1 MGGVEGLEPRPQGI
15 FGPVAGDLET
25 IEVGLRRLIEN
36 DPDVVAAPMADLFAA
51 GGKRIRPALVLL
63 AAKCG
68 RYDLGKLTPAAMA
81 VELTHAA
88 TLVHDDVIDRAQVRR
103 GRPTVAAQLGD
114 EPAIVVG
121 DFYFAKAYE
130 QAALTDSPE
139 VVALLARAVMDICA
153 GEVRQQAIR
162 HRYDTDVEEYMRR
175 IEAKTATLL
184 AACCDIGALVGGIDG
199 AKRAALRDYGRL
211 LGLAFQIADDVLD
224 YKGSEDEIGKPIGH
238 DILEGFA
245 TLPMMLAMDDASIAG
260 KVRRLLHQGREPSA
274 AEAKEVVDLV
284 RASRGPERALELAR
298 KLSSEA
304 RLQLQSVEAGEA
316 RDALAALTTYVVSR
330 KL

>member
-1 MGGVEGLEPRPQGI
+1 
-15 FGPVAGDLET
+15 
-25 IEVGLRRLIEN
+25 
-36 DPDVVAAPMADLFAA
+36 MADLFAA

-68 RYDLGKLTPAAMA
+68 RYELENLTPAAIA

-88 TLVHDDVIDRAQVRR
+88 TLVHDDVIDRARVRR

-114 EPAIVVG
+114 ESAIVVG

-139 VVALLARAVMDICA
+139 VVAILAGAVMDICA

-162 HRYDTDVEEYMRR
+162 HRYDTGVEEYMRR

-184 AACCDIGALVGGIDG
+184 AACCDIGALLGGIDG
-199 AKRAALRDYGRL
+199 AQRSALRAYGRL

-224 YKGSEDEIGKPIGH
+224 YEGTEDEIGKPIGH
-238 DILEGFA
+238 DIAEGFV
-245 TLPMMLAMDDASIAG
+245 TLPLMLAMENAPIA
-260 KVRRLLHQGREPSA
+260 RNLDRILRSGRELSA
-274 AEAKEVVDLV
+274 AEAQEVVELV
-284 RASRGPERALELAR
+284 RASRGPQRALERAR
-298 KLSSEA
+298 ELSSRA
-304 RLQLQSVEAGEA
+304 RQQLQSLGAGDA
-316 RDALAALTTYVVSR
+316 RDALASLTSYVVSR

>member
-1 MGGVEGLEPRPQGI
+1 
-15 FGPVAGDLET
+15 
-25 IEVGLRRLIEN
+25 
-36 DPDVVAAPMADLFAA
+36 MADLFAA

-68 RYDLGKLTPAAMA
+68 SYDLEQLTPAAMA

-130 QAALTDSPE
+130 QAALTDSPH
-139 VVALLARAVMDICA
+139 VVAILASAVMDICA
-153 GEVRQQAIR
+153 GEVRQQSIR
-162 HRYDTDVEEYMRR
+162 HRYETTVDEYMQR

-184 AACCDIGALVGGIDG
+184 AACCDIGALLAGIDNT
-199 AKRAALRDYGRL
+199 KRSALRSYGRL

-224 YKGSEDEIGKPIGH
+224 YEGSEDEIGKPIGH
-238 DILEGFA
+238 DIAEGFA
-245 TLPMMLAMDDASIAG
+245 TFPLMLAMEDAPIAAKLSRILRSG
-260 KVRRLLHQGREPSA
+260 KELNA
-274 AEAKEVVDLV
+274 TEAHSVVDLV
-284 RASRGPERALELAR
+284 RASRGPQRAIERARELAA
-298 KLSSEA
+298 SA
-304 RLQLQSVEAGEA
+304 RRQLESLGTGEA
-316 RDALAALTTYVVSR
+316 VAALESLTTYVVSR